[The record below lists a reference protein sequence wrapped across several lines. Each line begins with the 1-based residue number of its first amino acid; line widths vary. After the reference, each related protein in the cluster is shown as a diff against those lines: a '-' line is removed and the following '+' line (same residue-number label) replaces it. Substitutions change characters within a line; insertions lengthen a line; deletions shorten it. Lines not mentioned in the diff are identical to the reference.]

1 MAAPTAT
8 ASEGA
13 PTWIAYFART
23 DPRPL
28 AEARL
33 RALFLDP
40 AAGPPPAVV
49 VLADNSPAMDKIVRH
64 IPDTDPIPRTSTRWD
79 ELETHL
85 TLLLRLLALASPTS
99 PMGFD
104 LLIASR
110 PADEPRRITDYAA
123 LADAFREARPTSTSE
138 APPVNALVRAALA
151 RHAAANDLGARRV
164 LFLLVT
170 ASPPADGGFKAL
182 HRLLERQLPAAA
194 HFALANCNEYATD
207 DSPLFA
213 WERHIPRLHAQSHY
227 SEELR
232 TAQAAAAATTQAAS
246 ADSSA
251 APQVVE
257 YSRAAYVHDLVIG
270 PFFPADAT
278 AVREQAGKKIRTRLV
293 ASMGPIYGPEYSI
306 PIGVPG
312 KMFND
317 YIFFNVWSLLFVCFV
332 IWFYLV
338 NIGGSGDPWR
348 LTATMYMLMFIVN
361 CGVVLSRDARSPE
374 VDLSL
379 VWCPTAN
386 KDCQFASYA
395 AVHPCA
401 LNQSAT
407 WFSRSINWLVTA
419 WSRRMEVNFHP
430 REAAPMQVQKKLLL
444 QRRQAQ
450 EEAALDEHLRLF
462 GPAADSVNPLY
473 AAARLRPTRA
483 SSFPGSTLQQQPSP
497 NAANARLNQQ
507 QQQLQ
512 QQAAR
517 VVSRVD
523 SAPPQGQMQNQR
535 A

>member
-8 ASEGA
+8 AGEGA
-13 PTWIAYFART
+13 PTTPPPPAWVAYFART

-33 RALFLDP
+33 RALLLDH

-64 IPDTDPIPRTSTRWD
+64 IPDTDPIPRSSTRWD

-151 RHAAANDLGARRV
+151 RHAAANDVGARRV

-194 HFALANCNEYATD
+194 HFALANCNEYAAD

-232 TAQAAAAATTQAAS
+232 TAQAAATAAAATTTQAAS

-251 APQVVE
+251 APEGVE

-312 KMFND
+312 KMFEDNL
-317 YIFFNVWSLLFVCFV
+317 FFNIWGILFVCLVLFYLINTAGSALWPRSAAPYLLIFIV
-332 IWFYLV
+332 IW
-338 NIGGSGDPWR
+338 
-348 LTATMYMLMFIVN
+348 
-361 CGVVLSRDARSPE
+361 VV

-379 VWCPTAN
+379 VWWPTAN
-386 KDCQFASYA
+386 QDYQSVSYA

-401 LNQSAT
+401 LNQFAT
-407 WFSRSINWLVTA
+407 WFSTLGPFPLDKLAGYGMVPDA
-419 WSRRMEVNFHP
+419 W
-430 REAAPMQVQKKLLL
+430 K
-444 QRRQAQ
+444 
-450 EEAALDEHLRLF
+450 
-462 GPAADSVNPLY
+462 
-473 AAARLRPTRA
+473 
-483 SSFPGSTLQQQPSP
+483 
-497 NAANARLNQQ
+497 
-507 QQQLQ
+507 
-512 QQAAR
+512 
-517 VVSRVD
+517 
-523 SAPPQGQMQNQR
+523 
-535 A
+535 